1 MNNELEKMIDE
12 VEKDMWDIAND
23 FDWIGN
29 TKENEIEL
37 LDTGDPV
44 CRCYKCIKAW
54 SEKFLELDSG
64 KICHMCCG
72 VDICNGVKFDKYAL
86 YNYGFGNFYKKWT
99 TGEFKDKD
107 FKSIDNKTLWEI
119 TKNYLINN
127 SLLPKS
133 KIIADVRYYKDGD
146 LEINNIEPELV
157 EKVKWDKN
165 KKLNDDE
172 ISKYIKIRN
181 VDEGVVFSPVLLVC
195 DECREKIGG
204 KLDEKYKDNP
214 MKKEKLEKV
223 VFTLVDKHIDKH
235 MNPLKKE
242 NNKTLEKER

>member
-1 MNNELEKMIDE
+1 MKNKVDKITKEIDD
-12 VEKDMWDIAND
+12 DMWDIAND
-23 FDWIGN
+23 FDWVKN
-29 TKENEIEL
+29 TKNNNIKFYE
-37 LDTGDPV
+37 TGDAY
-44 CRCYKCIKAW
+44 CDCDECERKWKEEIGGGW
-54 SEKFLELDSG
+54 
-64 KICHMCCG
+64 ICEMCCG
-72 VDICNGVKFDKYAL
+72 TDRCNNVKFDEYNL
-86 YNYGFGNFYKKWT
+86 YNFNFSKFYNKWI

-107 FKSIDNKTLWEI
+107 FKLIDSNTLWEI
-119 TKNYLINN
+119 TKNFYINN
-127 SLLPKS
+127 SLLEKS
-133 KIIADVRYYKDGD
+133 KIIADVKRYKNVD
-146 LEINNIEPELV
+146 LKINNIKPELV

-165 KKLNDDE
+165 KKLDDDE